1 MILLLYTPIL
11 NINFIIHYKL
21 INYTVFPLTIAWGDY

>member
-1 MILLLYTPIL
+1 MILLLYTPII
-11 NINFIIHYKL
+11 NIIIHYKL